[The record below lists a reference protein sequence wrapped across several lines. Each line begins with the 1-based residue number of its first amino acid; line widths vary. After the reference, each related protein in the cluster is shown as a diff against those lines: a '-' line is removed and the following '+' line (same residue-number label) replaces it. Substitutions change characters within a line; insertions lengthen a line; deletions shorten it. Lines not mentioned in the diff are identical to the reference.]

1 MAAKPS
7 QIDTIAKNYLAAI
20 TKISNSAE
28 RVTDKLLTNFF
39 FAGLIHMMLPNAKIV
54 HTKRNPIDSCL
65 STWTKLF
72 KDDMPHSYDLGELGR
87 YHRKYQELM
96 DHWREVLPASAFMEV
111 QYEDVVAEPET
122 NARRIIDFLGLEW
135 DPRCL
140 KFHESDRPVKTAS
153 VSQVRK
159 PIYKTSV
166 ERGRRYGDKL
176 NPLIE
181 ALGLKV
187 EEAPKAEAEPKA
199 EAKPKKSAGRR
210 RETD

>member
-1 MAAKPS
+1 MR
-7 QIDTIAKNYLAAI
+7 I
-20 TKISNSAE
+20 
-28 RVTDKLLTNFF
+28 
-39 FAGLIHMMLPNAKIV
+39 
-54 HTKRNPIDSCL
+54 
-65 STWTKLF
+65 
-72 KDDMPHSYDLGELGR
+72 
-87 YHRKYQELM
+87 
-96 DHWREVLPASAFMEV
+96 
-111 QYEDVVAEPET
+111 ET

-187 EEAPKAEAEPKA
+187 ESAPEE
-199 EAKPKKSAGRR
+199 SAGGPG
-210 RETD
+210 TD

>member
-1 MAAKPS
+1 
-7 QIDTIAKNYLAAI
+7 
-20 TKISNSAE
+20 
-28 RVTDKLLTNFF
+28 
-39 FAGLIHMMLPNAKIV
+39 
-54 HTKRNPIDSCL
+54 
-65 STWTKLF
+65 
-72 KDDMPHSYDLGELGR
+72 
-87 YHRKYQELM
+87 
-96 DHWREVLPASAFMEV
+96 MEV
-111 QYEDVVAEPET
+111 QYEDVVADPET

-166 ERGRRYGDKL
+166 ERGRRYGAAL

-181 ALGLKV
+181 ALGLPV
-187 EEAPKAEAEPKA
+187 EATAPAKTDGERKA
-199 EAKPKKSAGRR
+199 EAKPKKSGRR